1 MQQRMPRS
9 VLEVQTKALLIELE
23 KSLKTA
29 NLWSTGF
36 PSDWAMAS
44 SAPFA
49 CDRLHFEQW
58 LQFIFIPTLNDF
70 LEQGRDLPNK
80 IALLPMAQER
90 CKTKQTLTDVMAI
103 IARFDHLLSG
113 VTD

>member
-9 VLEVQTKALLIELE
+9 ALEVQTKTLLIELE
-23 KSLKTA
+23 KSLKTT
-29 NLWSTGF
+29 NLWSTEF
-36 PSDWAMAS
+36 ASDWAMAS
-44 SAPFA
+44 TAPFA
-49 CDRLHFEQW
+49 CDRLYFEQW

-90 CKTKQTLTDVMAI
+90 CKTEQRLTEVMAI
-103 IARFDHLLSG
+103 IARFDHLFCG
-113 VTD
+113 VRD